1 MGAAGELWSSGFAD
15 YAGVRF
21 LPDPAYEGQSEN
33 DVDWNAVPCAS
44 DQWVALLELL
54 SAHTRTANECYFC
67 LWEGWPFPQSVLQ
80 RPKLTIPDRARV
92 PYRAYFL
99 FRGPL
104 SDACDWGTAGR
115 ASSIRARVRLAG
127 RPRLVRRQ
135 RRDPHWAGI
144 GADAPLIQQVV
155 ADPRLDAVAAHPTQD
170 QPAYQ

>member
-1 MGAAGELWSSGFAD
+1 M
-15 YAGVRF
+15 RF

-104 SDACDWGTAGR
+104 SDACDWGTAEMWPGEP
-115 ASSIRARVRLAG
+115 
-127 RPRLVRRQ
+127 PRYEPAFVWPADHAWCVANDV
-135 RRDPHWAGI
+135 DPHWAGI